1 MTSIITKIVKMLQ
14 TLISMVLINFLI
26 LGIQHVS
33 ASLILSRQPSEVQVI
48 SIDHLLVHDSL
59 SMQQTMI
66 YRASFQSSQDE
77 LLWLLPIPKQAKVFS
92 ISDGLWQK
100 LNQKQRNAKSIQRKL
115 SIVFQSWLFEKW
127 TYQTAKQ
134 SIQEKDLQTKGNL
147 DFVIEQELDLHH
159 LLMDKGFYLSSSQMK
174 LVQEVFAK
182 GMYLQVVVL
191 HDVKKINQQIQS
203 FKSPTIAIT
212 FNSHHPHFWLASEY
226 WIENPE
232 ISSLSKEKVKLRL
245 WTLNETALQIVQG
258 RDQQGRSQEI
268 NQPKSIKLLNPA
280 DVSFLNQSLGG
291 NHWSFRRTGLLSAFE
306 FEISPNLGIKTALG
320 EMDFQPL
327 DQNAFDDQKQYIE
340 YHQLHLYLELILLGM
355 LFLLWLWFDYAN
367 EEDHLFRF

>member
-1 MTSIITKIVKMLQ
+1 LRLMFLM
-14 TLISMVLINFLI
+14 SMMI
-26 LGIQHVS
+26 LGIQPIS
-33 ASLILSRQPSEVQVI
+33 ASLILSRQPSEVQLI

-100 LNQKQRNAKSIQRKL
+100 LNQKQRNAKNIQRKL
-115 SIVFQSWLFEKW
+115 SIVFQSWLFEKC
-127 TYQTAKQ
+127 TYQTAQQ
-134 SIQEKDLQTKGNL
+134 SVQEKDLQTKGNL

-174 LVQEVFAK
+174 LVQEIFEK

-212 FNSHHPHFWLASEY
+212 FNSHQPHLSLASEY
-226 WIENPE
+226 WIESPE
-232 ISSLSKEKVKLRL
+232 ASYLSKEKVKLRL
-245 WTLNETALQIVQG
+245 WTLNETALQIVQS
-258 RDQQGRSQEI
+258 RDRQETSQEL
-268 NQPKSIKLLNPA
+268 NQPRSIKLLSPA
-280 DVSFLNQSLGG
+280 EVSFLNQSLGS

-306 FEISPNLGIKTALG
+306 FEISPKIGIKTALN

-327 DQNAFDDQKQYIE
+327 DQNAFDDQHQYVE
-340 YHQLHLYLELILLGM
+340 YHQLHLYWELILIGI